1 MAGGKETPRQ
11 KMIGMMYLVLTAL
24 LALNVSK
31 QVLDAFVAIEEN
43 IQKAA
48 ITHLDRG
55 DGAKSDLT
63 DELTADKS
71 NIEKINKIKYY
82 LTIIDEIDKETAKR
96 IKEIDEI
103 KIEILKQAGED
114 VTRVKDKDLTAL
126 VWRTY
131 DPKKP
136 LLPTRFNLMAVQAK
150 DEYDI
155 PMNYLVGE
163 EPAKPEASKAGP
175 KLWKSYNDFRL
186 KICELLGTYKAG
198 EKKFEFKPKAI
209 NKFKDNFDLA
219 DQVDKM
225 VAASNCNKGDDAE
238 VLKNMYMELTKPEIV
253 MGGGEGEEIEMPW
266 IGKTFDHA
274 PMVGAIASLSSMQQE
289 ILAARATAIAHIKS
303 RVSTGEY
310 SFNKVMALAYGQE
323 IANAGDEVKVEV
335 LMAAYDSDKQPE
347 ITVSGGTISEIK
359 DGKGIITAKASGTEM
374 TLKGTISIR
383 KKSGALKTEN
393 WEKKIKIMKPSGTVS
408 LPDMA
413 VLFRGYENIVEGV
426 ASGYDQTVL
435 TPSAGLSLTKKGN
448 QYVARIT
455 GGGSKTAT
463 ISVSGKSSVTNKTTK
478 LGTFTFK
485 VRNTPK
491 AEVFLAGFGNASTA
505 PRSNIAIANNLRC
518 GYSADGVGSLLTKA
532 TFSVTSWTITVT
544 GAPKPEKGNGSTLT
558 PAAMS
563 LLKQVRPGAKVIVEA
578 MYSGMGAAGVRTA
591 STITVQ

>member
-71 NIEKINKIKYY
+71 NLEKINKIKYY
-82 LTIIDEIDKETAKR
+82 LQIIDEIDKETAKR
-96 IKEIDEI
+96 IKEIDDI
-103 KIEILKQAGED
+103 KLEILKESGED
-114 VTRVKDKDLTAL
+114 VTRVKDKDMTAL
-126 VWRTY
+126 IWKNY

-136 LLPTRFNLMAVQAK
+136 LNPTRFNLMAVQAK
-150 DEYDI
+150 DQYDV
-155 PMNYLVGE
+155 PMHVLIGE
-163 EPAKPEASKAGP
+163 EPSKPKPDGAGM
-175 KLWKSYNDFRL
+175 KLWKSYNDYRL
-186 KICELLGTYKAG
+186 KVCELLGTYKAG
-198 EKKFEFKPKAI
+198 EKKFDFKPKAI

-238 VLKNMYMELTKPEIV
+238 VLKNIYMELTKPELV
-253 MGGGEGEEIEMPW
+253 MGGAEGEEIEMPW

-274 PMVGAIASLSSMQQE
+274 PLVAAIASLSSMQQE

-310 SFNKVMALAYGQE
+310 SFNKVMALAYGPE
-323 IANAGDEVKVEV
+323 IANANDEVTVEV

-347 ITVSGGTISEIK
+347 VTVTGGSISEIK
-359 DGKGIITAKASGTEM
+359 DGKAIIKSKAGGSEM
-374 TLKGTISIR
+374 TLRGTISIR

-393 WEKKIKIMKPSGTVS
+393 WEKTIKVMKPSGTVS

-413 VLFRGYENIVEGV
+413 VLFRGYENVVEGV
-426 ASGYDQTVL
+426 ASGYDETVL
-435 TPSAGLSLTKKGN
+435 QPSPGLSLTKKGN
-448 QYVARIT
+448 QYIART
-455 GGGSKTAT
+455 TSGNKTAT
-463 ISVSGKSSVTNKTTK
+463 ISISGKSSVTKKTTK
-478 LGTFTFK
+478 
-485 VRNTPK
+485 P
-491 AEVFLAGFGNASTA
+491 
-505 PRSNIAIANNLRC
+505 
-518 GYSADGVGSLLTKA
+518 GYIY
-532 TFSVTSWTITVT
+532 F
-544 GAPKPEKGNGSTLT
+544 
-558 PAAMS
+558 
-563 LLKQVRPGAKVIVEA
+563 
-578 MYSGMGAAGVRTA
+578 
-591 STITVQ
+591 